1 MKQVLFTIRENT
13 PLTGD
18 VCRMVLEGDTGAIT
32 APGQFVNVQVPGF
45 TLRRPIS
52 VCDWEKGK
60 LTLVYKIVGGG
71 TAKLE
76 EMKPGERLDILTG
89 LGNGFDTAKS
99 GQKPLLI
106 GGGVGS
112 PPLYALCKKLLAEG
126 KEPTALLG
134 FRSEKEVILA
144 EEFKALGA
152 EVCIATEDG
161 SVGTKGFVTA
171 VMPRLTYSYL
181 YACGPIPML
190 KAVDGAAQ
198 TSGQLSFEER
208 MGCGFGVCMGCS
220 WMTKNGSKRIC
231 TDGPVLEREELL
243 WDA

>member
-99 GQKPLLI
+99 PSSLAAEWERLPSTPSARSFWRRGR
-106 GGGVGS
+106 S
-112 PPLYALCKKLLAEG
+112 P
-126 KEPTALLG
+126 
-134 FRSEKEVILA
+134 R
-144 EEFKALGA
+144 
-152 EVCIATEDG
+152 
-161 SVGTKGFVTA
+161 
-171 VMPRLTYSYL
+171 
-181 YACGPIPML
+181 
-190 KAVDGAAQ
+190 
-198 TSGQLSFEER
+198 
-208 MGCGFGVCMGCS
+208 CS
-220 WMTKNGSKRIC
+220 WASAAKRK
-231 TDGPVLEREELL
+231 
-243 WDA
+243 